1 MQIILMRHGKP
12 TVDLDTIK
20 RKRVSPQAV
29 GQIVTEYAATP
40 LPQDETATEAALKI
54 ATECNVAISS
64 DLARATDSIER
75 LGLSSKAIVDP
86 MFTES
91 AMPFCNWHGPR
102 LKFLTWCVIFRI
114 LWLCGVSA
122 NGEHIRVAKQRT
134 HRCCQ
139 TLQELA
145 EKNETVLVVGHGIM
159 NRLIA
164 RELKRRGWVKDT
176 PNSVTYWS
184 FSVFRK

>member
-29 GQIVTEYAATP
+29 GQIVTEYALTP

-54 ATECNVAISS
+54 ASECNVAISS

-75 LGLSSKAIVDP
+75 LGLSSKAIV
-86 MFTES
+86 
-91 AMPFCNWHGPR
+91 
-102 LKFLTWCVIFRI
+102 
-114 LWLCGVSA
+114 